1 MSAKKQ
7 TKEEAILDGQ
17 NAPRPGQDE
26 GLQVSAQDPIAAK
39 ILELHEGI
47 FLKLKR
53 SVGDALLIGELLEKK
68 KREVKHGNF
77 QNWIRDNLPGF
88 TDRTARNYQ
97 RLYEH
102 RHEIQERL
110 GEMAGISDAYK
121 LLSAPDQAEP
131 DPESPSFLLREFRAN
146 GKRSLNKAQ
155 REVLRQYLETAIDRL
170 ANKRKELRA
179 ICDDLI

>member
-7 TKEEAILDGQ
+7 TKEEAVLGGLT
-17 NAPRPGQDE
+17 AARPGQDE
-26 GLQVSAQDPIAAK
+26 GLQVSAQDPIAAQ

-47 FLKLKR
+47 FIKLQR
-53 SVGDALLIGELLEKK
+53 SVRDALLIGELLEKK

-102 RHEIQERL
+102 RHEIKERL
-110 GEMAGISDAYK
+110 GETASISDAYK
-121 LLSAPDQAEP
+121 LLNAPDQTEP
-131 DPESPSFLLREFRAN
+131 DPESPSFLLREYLAN
-146 GKRSLNKAQ
+146 GKKSLSKEQRSNLKD
-155 REVLRQYLETAIDRL
+155 YLQATIEKLSKKRRDLSAIR
-170 ANKRKELRA
+170 
-179 ICDDLI
+179 DDL